1 VFRDLKCSV
10 GKLIPALVR
19 KDLSTRRGTSFLKN
33 RQVDVRVHTAEL
45 ADSCRYLVGSMP
57 RVLETNA
64 GIASFLHTAEHFGL
78 GLDFDRRLPGLLERV
93 TLDEVNE
100 TAATFLTPDR
110 AAISVAGP

>member
-1 VFRDLKCSV
+1 MSTNDSDAESV
-10 GKLIPALVR
+10 LTDFA
-19 KDLSTRRGTSFLKN
+19 N
-33 RQVDVRVHTAEL
+33 RFIHNAE
-45 ADSCRYLVGSMP
+45 Y
-57 RVLETNA
+57 
-64 GIASFLHTAEHFGL
+64 FGL